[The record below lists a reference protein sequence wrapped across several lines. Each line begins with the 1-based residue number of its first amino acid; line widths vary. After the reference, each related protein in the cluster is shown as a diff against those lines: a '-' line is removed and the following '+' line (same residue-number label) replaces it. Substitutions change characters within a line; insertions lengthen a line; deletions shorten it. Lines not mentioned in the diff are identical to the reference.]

1 MVSLIFKIMT
11 NVEKKVEFKD
21 IPQSVKNAL
30 PDSNEYQKFE
40 AARNKLQSQTD
51 ILQKNTEDRLT
62 ALKNELPPDIRAK
75 VENLS
80 DLADAVEDKN
90 LLEQAGDA
98 LKDKYNEVKSTIA
111 ALPEKAADSAEA
123 AYDEIVDS
131 DDTIKTD
138 KDSFAG
144 LKTAFNTFKEKG
156 FIEGMKEIGSQL
168 KDFFD
173 KIIAI
178 FKGGFGWATF
188 EKIGDLFSGTL
199 DTGKKISDV
208 IKWAKD
214 KIDLSFSEGAPW
226 RDALEDRKLLAIP
239 IEKIRAGMSVEN
251 ISKELGIKLSNSD
264 AKTFLDKFFKPEN
277 FEKIIAEYKN
287 KTNTSTVDEKTVT
300 LQDLVLN
307 LG

>member
-1 MVSLIFKIMT
+1 MT

-51 ILQKNTEDRLT
+51 ILQKNTEDRLA

-80 DLADAVEDKN
+80 DLVDAVAVEDKN
-90 LLEQAGDA
+90 LLEQAGGA
-98 LKDKYNEVKSTIA
+98 LS
-111 ALPEKAADSAEA
+111 EKAADSLEA
-123 AYDEIVDS
+123 VYDQVISS

-138 KDSFAG
+138 KDSFSG

-173 KIIAI
+173 KIMAI

-188 EKIGDLFSGTL
+188 EKIGDLFSGTI
-199 DTGKKISDV
+199 DGKS
-208 IKWAKD
+208 
-214 KIDLSFSEGAPW
+214 LSI
-226 RDALEDRKLLAIP
+226 RDREIG
-239 IEKIRAGMSVEN
+239 RAHV
-251 ISKELGIKLSNSD
+251 
-264 AKTFLDKFFKPEN
+264 
-277 FEKIIAEYKN
+277 
-287 KTNTSTVDEKTVT
+287 
-300 LQDLVLN
+300 
-307 LG
+307 

>member
-1 MVSLIFKIMT
+1 MT

-80 DLADAVEDKN
+80 DLADAVE
-90 LLEQAGDA
+90 EAGDA
-98 LKDKYNEVKSTIA
+98 LKDKYNEVKGAIV

-123 AYDEIVDS
+123 AYDQVIGS

-173 KIIAI
+173 KIMAI

-188 EKIGDLFSGTL
+188 EKIGDLFSGTI

-214 KIDLSFSEGAPW
+214 TIGLSFSEGAPW
-226 RDALEDRKLLAIP
+226 KDALEDRKLLALP

-277 FEKIIAEYKN
+277 FEKIIAEYKT
-287 KTNTSTVDEKTVT
+287 KTNTSTVDEKIVT
-300 LQDLVLN
+300 LKDLVLN

>member
-51 ILQKNTEDRLT
+51 ILQKNTEDCLT

-90 LLEQAGDA
+90 LLEQAEDA

-264 AKTFLDKFFKPEN
+264 AKTFLDKFFKSEN

-300 LQDLVLN
+300 LKDLVLN

>member
-1 MVSLIFKIMT
+1 MT

-51 ILQKNTEDRLT
+51 ILQKNTEDRLA

-80 DLADAVEDKN
+80 DLVDAVAVEDKN
-90 LLEQAGDA
+90 LLEQAGGA
-98 LKDKYNEVKSTIA
+98 LS
-111 ALPEKAADSAEA
+111 EKAADSLEA
-123 AYDEIVDS
+123 VYDQIIGS

-138 KDSFAG
+138 KDSFSG

-173 KIIAI
+173 KIMAI

-214 KIDLSFSEGAPW
+214 TIGLSFSEGAPW
-226 RDALEDRKLLAIP
+226 RDALEDRKLLTLP
-239 IEKIRAGMSVEN
+239 IETIRAGMSVEN

-287 KTNTSTVDEKTVT
+287 KTNTSTVDEKIVT
-300 LQDLVLN
+300 LKDLVLN

>member
-1 MVSLIFKIMT
+1 M
-11 NVEKKVEFKD
+11 EFKYF
-21 IPQSVKNAL
+21 PQSVKNAL

-90 LLEQAGDA
+90 LFEQAGDY
-98 LKDKYNEVKSTIA
+98 LKDKSNEAKDAIA
-111 ALPEKAADSAEA
+111 ALPGKALDSAEA
-123 AYDEIVDS
+123 VYDQIIGS
-131 DDTIKTD
+131 DDTIKID

-173 KIIAI
+173 KIMAI

-188 EKIGDLFSGTL
+188 EKIGDLFSGTI

-214 KIDLSFSEGAPW
+214 TIGLSFSEGAPW
-226 RDALEDRKLLAIP
+226 KDALEDRKLLALP

-264 AKTFLDKFFKPEN
+264 AKTFLEKFFKQEN
-277 FEKIIAEYKN
+277 FEKIIAEYKD
-287 KTNTSTVDEKTVT
+287 KTGTSTVDEKTVT
-300 LQDLVLN
+300 LKDLVLN

>member
-1 MVSLIFKIMT
+1 MT

-80 DLADAVEDKN
+80 DLVDAVAVEDKN
-90 LLEQAGDA
+90 LLEQAGGA
-98 LKDKYNEVKSTIA
+98 LS
-111 ALPEKAADSAEA
+111 EKAADSLEA
-123 AYDEIVDS
+123 VYDQIIGS

-144 LKTAFNTFKEKG
+144 LKTAFDTFKEKG

-173 KIIAI
+173 KIMAI

-188 EKIGDLFSGTL
+188 EKIGDLFSGTI

-214 KIDLSFSEGAPW
+214 TIGLSFSEGAPW
-226 RDALEDRKLLAIP
+226 KDALEDRKLLALP

-287 KTNTSTVDEKTVT
+287 KTNTSTVDEKIVT
-300 LQDLVLN
+300 LKDLVLN

>member
-1 MVSLIFKIMT
+1 MT

-51 ILQKNTEDRLT
+51 ILQKNTEDRLA

-90 LLEQAGDA
+90 LFEQAGDA
-98 LKDKYNEVKSTIA
+98 LKDTYNKTTGSIA
-111 ALPEKAADSAEA
+111 ALPGKALDSAEA
-123 AYDEIVDS
+123 AYDEIVGS
-131 DDTIKTD
+131 DDTIKAD

-173 KIIAI
+173 KIMAI

-188 EKIGDLFSGTL
+188 EKIGDLFSGTI

-214 KIDLSFSEGAPW
+214 TIGLSFSEGAPW
-226 RDALEDRKLLAIP
+226 KDALEDRKLLALP

-277 FEKIIAEYKN
+277 FEKIIAEYKT
-287 KTNTSTVDEKTVT
+287 KTNTSTVDEKIVT
-300 LQDLVLN
+300 LKDLVLN

>member
-1 MVSLIFKIMT
+1 MT

-51 ILQKNTEDRLT
+51 ILQKNTEDRLA
-62 ALKNELPPDIRAK
+62 ALKNDLPPDIRAK

-80 DLADAVEDKN
+80 DLVDAVAVEDKN
-90 LLEQAGDA
+90 LLEQAGGA
-98 LKDKYNEVKSTIA
+98 LS
-111 ALPEKAADSAEA
+111 EKAADSLEA
-123 AYDEIVDS
+123 VYDQIIGS

-138 KDSFAG
+138 KDSFSG

-173 KIIAI
+173 KIMAI

-214 KIDLSFSEGAPW
+214 TIGLSFSEGAPW
-226 RDALEDRKLLAIP
+226 RDALEDRKLLTLP

-287 KTNTSTVDEKTVT
+287 KTNTSTVDEKIVT
-300 LQDLVLN
+300 LKDLVLN

>member
-1 MVSLIFKIMT
+1 MT

-90 LLEQAGDA
+90 LFEQARDA
-98 LKDKYNEVKSTIA
+98 IS

-123 AYDEIVDS
+123 AYDEIVGS

-144 LKTAFNTFKEKG
+144 LKTAFDTFKEKG

-173 KIIAI
+173 KIISI

-188 EKIGDLFSGTL
+188 EKIGDLFSGTI

-214 KIDLSFSEGAPW
+214 TIGLSFSEGAPW
-226 RDALEDRKLLAIP
+226 KDALEDRKLLALP

-277 FEKIIAEYKN
+277 FEKIIAEYKT
-287 KTNTSTVDEKTVT
+287 KTNTSTVDEKIVT
-300 LQDLVLN
+300 LKDLVLN

>member
-1 MVSLIFKIMT
+1 MT

-90 LLEQAGDA
+90 LFEQAGDA
-98 LKDKYNEVKSTIA
+98 LS
-111 ALPEKAADSAEA
+111 EKAADSLEA
-123 AYDEIVDS
+123 AYDEIVGS

-138 KDSFAG
+138 KDPFSG
-144 LKTAFNTFKEKG
+144 LKTAFDTFKEKG

-173 KIIAI
+173 KIMAI

-214 KIDLSFSEGAPW
+214 TIGLSFSEGAPW
-226 RDALEDRKLLAIP
+226 RDALEDRKLLALP

-277 FEKIIAEYKN
+277 FEKIITEYKN
-287 KTNTSTVDEKTVT
+287 KTNTSTVDEKIVT
-300 LQDLVLN
+300 LKDLVLN

>member
-1 MVSLIFKIMT
+1 MT

-90 LLEQAGDA
+90 LFEQAGGA
-98 LKDKYNEVKSTIA
+98 IS
-111 ALPEKAADSAEA
+111 ALPGKALDSAEA
-123 AYDEIVDS
+123 AYDQIIGS
-131 DDTIKTD
+131 DDTIKAD

-173 KIIAI
+173 KIISI

-188 EKIGDLFSGTL
+188 EKIGDLFSGTI

-214 KIDLSFSEGAPW
+214 TIGLSFSEGAPW
-226 RDALEDRKLLAIP
+226 KDALEDRKLLALP

-277 FEKIIAEYKN
+277 FEKIIAEYKT
-287 KTNTSTVDEKTVT
+287 KTNTSTVDEKIVT
-300 LQDLVLN
+300 LKDLVLN

>member
-1 MVSLIFKIMT
+1 MT

-51 ILQKNTEDRLT
+51 ILQKNTEDRLA

-80 DLADAVEDKN
+80 DLVDAVAVEDKN
-90 LLEQAGDA
+90 LLEQAGGA
-98 LKDKYNEVKSTIA
+98 LS
-111 ALPEKAADSAEA
+111 EKAADSLEA
-123 AYDEIVDS
+123 VYDQIIGS
-131 DDTIKTD
+131 DDMIKTD
-138 KDSFAG
+138 KDSFSG
-144 LKTAFNTFKEKG
+144 LKTAFDTFKEKG

-214 KIDLSFSEGAPW
+214 TIGLSFSEGAPW
-226 RDALEDRKLLAIP
+226 RDALEDRKLLALP
-239 IEKIRAGMSVEN
+239 IGKIRAGMSVED

-287 KTNTSTVDEKTVT
+287 KTNTSTVDEKIVT
-300 LQDLVLN
+300 LKDLVLN

>member
-1 MVSLIFKIMT
+1 MT
-11 NVEKKVEFKD
+11 NIEKKVEFKD

-51 ILQKNTEDRLT
+51 ILQKNTEDRLA

-90 LLEQAGDA
+90 LFEQARDA
-98 LKDKYNEVKSTIA
+98 LS
-111 ALPEKAADSAEA
+111 EKAADSLEA
-123 AYDEIVDS
+123 VYDQVISS

-138 KDSFAG
+138 KDSFSG

-173 KIIAI
+173 KIMAI

-199 DTGKKISDV
+199 DTGKKNSDE
-208 IKWAKD
+208 IKWAKYT
-214 KIDLSFSEGAPW
+214 IRMSFSEGAPW
-226 RDALEDRKLLAIP
+226 RDALEDRKLLALP

-277 FEKIIAEYKN
+277 FEKIIAEYKT
-287 KTNTSTVDEKTVT
+287 KTNTSTVDEKIVT
-300 LQDLVLN
+300 LKDLVLN

>member
-1 MVSLIFKIMT
+1 MT

-90 LLEQAGDA
+90 PLEQARDYI
-98 LKDKYNEVKSTIA
+98 KDKSNEAKDAIA
-111 ALPEKAADSAEA
+111 ALPGKLVDSAEA
-123 AYDEIVDS
+123 AYDEIIGS

-188 EKIGDLFSGTL
+188 EKIGDLFSGTI

-214 KIDLSFSEGAPW
+214 TIGLSFSEGAPW
-226 RDALEDRKLLAIP
+226 KDALEDRKLLALP

-277 FEKIIAEYKN
+277 FEKIIAEYKT
-287 KTNTSTVDEKTVT
+287 KTNTSTVDEKIVT
-300 LQDLVLN
+300 LKDLVLN

>member
-1 MVSLIFKIMT
+1 MT
-11 NVEKKVEFKD
+11 NIEKKVEFKD

-90 LLEQAGDA
+90 LFEQAR
-98 LKDKYNEVKSTIA
+98 DKYNEVKGDIA
-111 ALPEKAADSAEA
+111 ALPGKALDSAEA
-123 AYDEIVDS
+123 VYDQIIGS
-131 DDTIKTD
+131 DVTIKTD

-144 LKTAFNTFKEKG
+144 LKTAFDTFKEKG

-173 KIIAI
+173 KIISI

-188 EKIGDLFSGTL
+188 EKIGDLFSGTI

-214 KIDLSFSEGAPW
+214 TIGLLFSEGAPW
-226 RDALEDRKLLAIP
+226 KDALEDRKLLALP

-287 KTNTSTVDEKTVT
+287 KTNTSTVDEKIVT
-300 LQDLVLN
+300 LKDLVLN

>member
-1 MVSLIFKIMT
+1 MT
-11 NVEKKVEFKD
+11 NIEKKVEFKD

-90 LLEQAGDA
+90 LFEQAR
-98 LKDKYNEVKSTIA
+98 DKYNEVKGDIA
-111 ALPEKAADSAEA
+111 ALPGKALDSAEA
-123 AYDEIVDS
+123 VYDQIIGS
-131 DDTIKTD
+131 DVTIKTD

-144 LKTAFNTFKEKG
+144 LKTAFDTFKEKG

-173 KIIAI
+173 KIISI

-188 EKIGDLFSGTL
+188 EKIGDLFSGTI

-214 KIDLSFSEGAPW
+214 TIGLSFSEGAPW
-226 RDALEDRKLLAIP
+226 RDALEDRKLLALP

-287 KTNTSTVDEKTVT
+287 KTNTSTVDEKIVT
-300 LQDLVLN
+300 LKDLVLN

>member
-1 MVSLIFKIMT
+1 MT
-11 NVEKKVEFKD
+11 NIEKKVEFKD

-90 LLEQAGDA
+90 LFEQAR
-98 LKDKYNEVKSTIA
+98 DKYNEVKGDIA
-111 ALPEKAADSAEA
+111 ALPGKALDSAEA
-123 AYDEIVDS
+123 VYDQIIGS
-131 DDTIKTD
+131 DVTIKTD

-144 LKTAFNTFKEKG
+144 LKTAFDTFKEKG

-173 KIIAI
+173 KIMAI

-188 EKIGDLFSGTL
+188 EKIGDLFSGTI

-214 KIDLSFSEGAPW
+214 TIGLSFSEGAPW
-226 RDALEDRKLLAIP
+226 KDALEDRKLLALP

-277 FEKIIAEYKN
+277 FEKIIAEYKT
-287 KTNTSTVDEKTVT
+287 KTNTSTVDEKIVT
-300 LQDLVLN
+300 LKDLVLN

>member
-1 MVSLIFKIMT
+1 MT

-21 IPQSVKNAL
+21 IPQSIKNAL

-51 ILQKNTEDRLT
+51 ILQKNTEERLT

-75 VENLS
+75 VENLPE
-80 DLADAVEDKN
+80 LAQAVEGKN
-90 LLEQAGDA
+90 LFEQAGDA
-98 LKDKYNEVKSTIA
+98 LKDKYNEATEAITS
-111 ALPEKAADSAEA
+111 LPGKLFDSAEA
-123 AYDEIVDS
+123 AYDEIIGS

-173 KIIAI
+173 KIISI

-214 KIDLSFSEGAPW
+214 TIDLSFSDGASW
-226 RDALEDRKLLAIP
+226 RDALQDRKLLALP
-239 IEKIRAGMSVEN
+239 IEKIKAGMSADN
-251 ISKELGIKLSNSD
+251 ISKELGIKISNSD
-264 AKTFLDKFFKPEN
+264 AKTFLEKFFKQEN
-277 FEKIIAEYKN
+277 FEKIIAEYKD
-287 KTNTSTVDEKTVT
+287 KTGTSTVDEKTVT
-300 LQDLVLN
+300 LKDLVLN

>member
-1 MVSLIFKIMT
+1 MT

-80 DLADAVEDKN
+80 DLADAVEEKG

-98 LKDKYNEVKSTIA
+98 LKDKYNEATETITS
-111 ALPEKAADSAEA
+111 LPGKLFDSAEA
-123 AYDEIVDS
+123 AYDEIIGS

-173 KIIAI
+173 KIISI
-178 FKGGFGWATF
+178 FKGGFGWVTF

-214 KIDLSFSEGAPW
+214 TIGLSFSDGAPW
-226 RDALEDRKLLAIP
+226 RDALEDRKLLALP
-239 IEKIRAGMSVEN
+239 IEKIKAGMLAEN

-264 AKTFLDKFFKPEN
+264 AKTFLDKFFKQEN
-277 FEKIIAEYKN
+277 FEKILTEYKD
-287 KTNTSTVDEKTVT
+287 KTGTSTVDEKTVT
-300 LQDLVLN
+300 LKDLVIN

>member
-1 MVSLIFKIMT
+1 MT

-90 LLEQAGDA
+90 PLEQVGDN
-98 LKDKYNEVKSTIA
+98 LA
-111 ALPEKAADSAEA
+111 ALPGKLVDSAEA
-123 AYDEIVDS
+123 AYDEIIGS

-138 KDSFAG
+138 KDPFSG
-144 LKTAFNTFKEKG
+144 LKTTFDTFKEKG

-173 KIIAI
+173 KIISI

-188 EKIGDLFSGTL
+188 EKIGDLFSGTI

-214 KIDLSFSEGAPW
+214 TIGLSFSEGAPW
-226 RDALEDRKLLAIP
+226 KDALEDRKLLALP

-277 FEKIIAEYKN
+277 FEKIIAEYKT
-287 KTNTSTVDEKTVT
+287 KTNTSTVDEKIVT
-300 LQDLVLN
+300 LKDLVLN

>member
-1 MVSLIFKIMT
+1 MT

-51 ILQKNTEDRLT
+51 ILQKNTEDRLA

-90 LLEQAGDA
+90 LFEQARDA
-98 LKDKYNEVKSTIA
+98 IS
-111 ALPEKAADSAEA
+111 ALPEKALDSAEA
-123 AYDEIVDS
+123 AYDEIIGS

-173 KIIAI
+173 KIMAI

-214 KIDLSFSEGAPW
+214 TIGLSFSEGAPW
-226 RDALEDRKLLAIP
+226 KDALEDRKLLALP

-277 FEKIIAEYKN
+277 FEKIIAEYKT
-287 KTNTSTVDEKTVT
+287 KTNTSTVDEKIVT
-300 LQDLVLN
+300 LKDLVLN

>member
-1 MVSLIFKIMT
+1 MT

-51 ILQKNTEDRLT
+51 ILQKNTEDRLA

-90 LLEQAGDA
+90 LFEQARDA
-98 LKDKYNEVKSTIA
+98 IS
-111 ALPEKAADSAEA
+111 ALPEKALDSAEA
-123 AYDEIVDS
+123 AYDEIIGS

-173 KIIAI
+173 KIISI

-214 KIDLSFSEGAPW
+214 TIGLSFSEGAPW
-226 RDALEDRKLLAIP
+226 RDALEDRKLLALP

-277 FEKIIAEYKN
+277 FEKIIAEYKT
-287 KTNTSTVDEKTVT
+287 KTNTSTVDEKIVT
-300 LQDLVLN
+300 LKDLVLN

>member
-1 MVSLIFKIMT
+1 MT

-62 ALKNELPPDIRAK
+62 ALKNELPPDIRTK

-90 LLEQAGDA
+90 PLEQARDA
-98 LKDKYNEVKSTIA
+98 ITGTYNKVTGAIT
-111 ALPEKAADSAEA
+111 ALPGKAADSAEA
-123 AYDEIVDS
+123 AYDEIIGS

-138 KDSFAG
+138 KDPFSG
-144 LKTAFNTFKEKG
+144 LKTAFDTFKEKG
-156 FIEGMKEIGSQL
+156 FIEGMKEIGSQF

-173 KIIAI
+173 KIISI

-188 EKIGDLFSGTL
+188 EKIGDLFSGTI

-214 KIDLSFSEGAPW
+214 TIGLSFSEGAPW
-226 RDALEDRKLLAIP
+226 KDALEDRKLLALP

-277 FEKIIAEYKN
+277 FEKIIAEYKT
-287 KTNTSTVDEKTVT
+287 KTNTSTVDEKIVT
-300 LQDLVLN
+300 LKDLVLN

>member
-1 MVSLIFKIMT
+1 MT

-51 ILQKNTEDRLT
+51 ILQKNTEDRLA

-90 LLEQAGDA
+90 PLEQVGDN
-98 LKDKYNEVKSTIA
+98 LA
-111 ALPEKAADSAEA
+111 ALPGKLVDSAEA
-123 AYDEIVDS
+123 AYDEIIGS

-138 KDSFAG
+138 KDPFSG
-144 LKTAFNTFKEKG
+144 LKTAFDTFKEKG

-173 KIIAI
+173 KIISI

-188 EKIGDLFSGTL
+188 EKIGDLFSGTI

-214 KIDLSFSEGAPW
+214 TIGLSFSEGAPW
-226 RDALEDRKLLAIP
+226 KDALEDRKLLALP

-287 KTNTSTVDEKTVT
+287 KTNTSTVDEKIVT
-300 LQDLVLN
+300 LKDLVLN

>member
-1 MVSLIFKIMT
+1 MT

-21 IPQSVKNAL
+21 IPQSIKNAL

-51 ILQKNTEDRLT
+51 ILQKNTEERLT

-75 VENLS
+75 VENLPE
-80 DLADAVEDKN
+80 LAQAVEGKN
-90 LLEQAGDA
+90 LFEQAGDA
-98 LKDKYNEVKSTIA
+98 LKDKYNEATEAITS
-111 ALPEKAADSAEA
+111 LPGKLFDSAEA
-123 AYDEIVDS
+123 AYDEIIGS

-173 KIIAI
+173 KIISI

-214 KIDLSFSEGAPW
+214 TIGLSFSEGAPW
-226 RDALEDRKLLAIP
+226 QDALEDRKLLALP

-277 FEKIIAEYKN
+277 FEKIIAEYKT
-287 KTNTSTVDEKTVT
+287 KTNTSTVDEKIVT
-300 LQDLVLN
+300 LKDLVLN

>member
-1 MVSLIFKIMT
+1 MT

-90 LLEQAGDA
+90 LFEQAR
-98 LKDKYNEVKSTIA
+98 DKYNEVKGDIA
-111 ALPEKAADSAEA
+111 ALPGKALDSAEA
-123 AYDEIVDS
+123 VYDQIIGS
-131 DDTIKTD
+131 DVTIKTD

-144 LKTAFNTFKEKG
+144 LKTAFDTFKEKG

-173 KIIAI
+173 KIISI

-188 EKIGDLFSGTL
+188 EKIGDLFSGTI

-214 KIDLSFSEGAPW
+214 TIGLSFSEGAPW
-226 RDALEDRKLLAIP
+226 RDALEDRKLLALP

-264 AKTFLDKFFKPEN
+264 AKTFLEKFFKQEN
-277 FEKIIAEYKN
+277 FEKIIAEYKD
-287 KTNTSTVDEKTVT
+287 KTGTSTVDEKTVT
-300 LQDLVLN
+300 LKDLVLN

>member
-1 MVSLIFKIMT
+1 MT

-21 IPQSVKNAL
+21 IPQSVKDAL
-30 PDSNEYQKFE
+30 SDSNEYQKFE

-98 LKDKYNEVKSTIA
+98 LKDKYNEAKETITS
-111 ALPEKAADSAEA
+111 LPEKMTNLPGKLVDSAEA
-123 AYDEIVDS
+123 AYDEIIGS

-214 KIDLSFSEGAPW
+214 KIDLSFSDGAPW
-226 RDALEDRKLLAIP
+226 RDALEDRKLLALP
-239 IEKIRAGMSVEN
+239 IEKIKAGMSAEN

-300 LQDLVLN
+300 LKDLVLN

>member
-1 MVSLIFKIMT
+1 MT

-62 ALKNELPPDIRAK
+62 ALKNELPPDIRVK

-80 DLADAVEDKN
+80 DLADAVAVEDKN
-90 LLEQAGDA
+90 LFEQAGDA
-98 LKDKYNEVKSTIA
+98 LS
-111 ALPEKAADSAEA
+111 EKAADSLEA
-123 AYDEIVDS
+123 AYDEIVGS

-138 KDSFAG
+138 KDPFSG
-144 LKTAFNTFKEKG
+144 LKTAFDTFKEKG

-173 KIIAI
+173 KIMAI

-214 KIDLSFSEGAPW
+214 TIGLSFSEGAPW
-226 RDALEDRKLLAIP
+226 RDALEDRKLLALP

-264 AKTFLDKFFKPEN
+264 AKTLLDKFFKPEN
-277 FEKIIAEYKN
+277 FEKIITEYKN
-287 KTNTSTVDEKTVT
+287 KTNTSTVDEKIVT
-300 LQDLVLN
+300 LKDLVLN

>member
-1 MVSLIFKIMT
+1 MT

-300 LQDLVLN
+300 LKDLVLN

>member
-1 MVSLIFKIMT
+1 MT

-51 ILQKNTEDRLT
+51 ILQKNTEERLT

-75 VENLS
+75 VENLPE
-80 DLADAVEDKN
+80 LAQAVEGKN
-90 LLEQAGDA
+90 LFEQAGDA
-98 LKDKYNEVKSTIA
+98 LKDKYNEATEAITS
-111 ALPEKAADSAEA
+111 LPGKLFDSAEA
-123 AYDEIVDS
+123 AYDEIIGS

-173 KIIAI
+173 KIISI

-214 KIDLSFSEGAPW
+214 TIDLSFSDGASW
-226 RDALEDRKLLAIP
+226 RDALQDRKLLALP
-239 IEKIRAGMSVEN
+239 IEKIKAGMSADN
-251 ISKELGIKLSNSD
+251 ISKELGIKISNSD
-264 AKTFLDKFFKPEN
+264 AKTFLEKFFKQEN
-277 FEKIIAEYKN
+277 FEKIIAEYKD
-287 KTNTSTVDEKTVT
+287 KTGTSTVDEKTVT
-300 LQDLVLN
+300 LKDLVLN

>member
-1 MVSLIFKIMT
+1 MT

-90 LLEQAGDA
+90 VFEQAGDYV
-98 LKDKYNEVKSTIA
+98 KDKSNEAKDAIA
-111 ALPEKAADSAEA
+111 ALPGKLVDSAEA
-123 AYDEIVDS
+123 AYDEIIGS

-173 KIIAI
+173 KIISI

-188 EKIGDLFSGTL
+188 EKIGDLFSGTI

-214 KIDLSFSEGAPW
+214 TIGLSFSEGAPW
-226 RDALEDRKLLAIP
+226 KDALEDRKLLALP

-251 ISKELGIKLSNSD
+251 ISQELGIKLSNSD
-264 AKTFLDKFFKPEN
+264 AKTFLEKFFKQEN

-287 KTNTSTVDEKTVT
+287 KTNTSTVDEKIVT
-300 LQDLVLN
+300 LKDLVLN

>member
-1 MVSLIFKIMT
+1 MT

-30 PDSNEYQKFE
+30 PDSHEYQKFE

-98 LKDKYNEVKSTIA
+98 LKDKYNEAKETITS
-111 ALPEKAADSAEA
+111 LPEKMTNLPGKLVDSAEA
-123 AYDEIVDS
+123 AYDEIIGS

-173 KIIAI
+173 KIISI

-188 EKIGDLFSGTL
+188 EKIGDLFSGTI

-214 KIDLSFSEGAPW
+214 TIGLSFSEGAPW
-226 RDALEDRKLLAIP
+226 KDALEDRKLLALP

-277 FEKIIAEYKN
+277 FEKIIAEYKT
-287 KTNTSTVDEKTVT
+287 KTNTSKVDEKTVT
-300 LQDLVLN
+300 LKDLVIN

>member
-1 MVSLIFKIMT
+1 MT

-51 ILQKNTEDRLT
+51 ILQKNTEDRLA

-80 DLADAVEDKN
+80 DLVDAVAVEDKN
-90 LLEQAGDA
+90 LLEQAGGA
-98 LKDKYNEVKSTIA
+98 LS
-111 ALPEKAADSAEA
+111 EKAADSLEA
-123 AYDEIVDS
+123 VYDQIIGS

-138 KDSFAG
+138 KDSFSG

-173 KIIAI
+173 KIMAI

-214 KIDLSFSEGAPW
+214 TIGLSFSEGAPW
-226 RDALEDRKLLAIP
+226 RDALEDRKLLTLP

-287 KTNTSTVDEKTVT
+287 KTNTSTVDEKIVT
-300 LQDLVLN
+300 LKDLVLN

>member
-1 MVSLIFKIMT
+1 MT
-11 NVEKKVEFKD
+11 NIEKKVEFKD

-90 LLEQAGDA
+90 LFEQAR
-98 LKDKYNEVKSTIA
+98 DKYNEVKGDIA
-111 ALPEKAADSAEA
+111 ALPGKALDSAEA
-123 AYDEIVDS
+123 VYDQIIGS
-131 DDTIKTD
+131 DVTIKTD

-144 LKTAFNTFKEKG
+144 LKTAFDTFKEKG

-173 KIIAI
+173 KIISI

-188 EKIGDLFSGTL
+188 EKIGDLFSGTI

-214 KIDLSFSEGAPW
+214 TIGLSFSEGAPW
-226 RDALEDRKLLAIP
+226 RDALEDRKLLALP

-277 FEKIIAEYKN
+277 FEKIIAEYKT
-287 KTNTSTVDEKTVT
+287 KTNTSTVDEKIVT
-300 LQDLVLN
+300 LKDLVLN

>member
-1 MVSLIFKIMT
+1 MT

-90 LLEQAGDA
+90 LLEQVGGA
-98 LKDKYNEVKSTIA
+98 IA
-111 ALPEKAADSAEA
+111 ALPGKALDSAEA
-123 AYDEIVDS
+123 VYDQIIGS
-131 DDTIKTD
+131 DDTIKID

-173 KIIAI
+173 KIMAI

-214 KIDLSFSEGAPW
+214 TIGLSFSEGAPW
-226 RDALEDRKLLAIP
+226 RDALEDRKLLALP

-277 FEKIIAEYKN
+277 FEKIITEYKN
-287 KTNTSTVDEKTVT
+287 KTNTSTVDEKIVT
-300 LQDLVLN
+300 LKDLVLN

>member
-1 MVSLIFKIMT
+1 MT

-51 ILQKNTEDRLT
+51 ILQKNTEDRLA

-80 DLADAVEDKN
+80 DLVDAVAVEDKN
-90 LLEQAGDA
+90 LLEQAGGA
-98 LKDKYNEVKSTIA
+98 LS
-111 ALPEKAADSAEA
+111 EKAANSLEA
-123 AYDEIVDS
+123 VYDQVISS
-131 DDTIKTD
+131 DDTIQTD
-138 KDSFAG
+138 KDSFSG

-173 KIIAI
+173 KIISI

-214 KIDLSFSEGAPW
+214 TIGLSFSEGAPW
-226 RDALEDRKLLAIP
+226 RDALEDRKLLALP

-251 ISKELGIKLSNSD
+251 ISQELGIKLSNSD

-287 KTNTSTVDEKTVT
+287 KTNTSTVDEKIVT
-300 LQDLVLN
+300 LKDLVLN

>member
-1 MVSLIFKIMT
+1 MT

-80 DLADAVEDKN
+80 DLVDAVAVEDKN
-90 LLEQAGDA
+90 LLEQAGG
-98 LKDKYNEVKSTIA
+98 
-111 ALPEKAADSAEA
+111 ALPEKAADSLEA
-123 AYDEIVDS
+123 VYDQIIGS

-144 LKTAFNTFKEKG
+144 LKTAFDTFKEKG

-173 KIIAI
+173 KIMAI

-214 KIDLSFSEGAPW
+214 TIGLSFSEGAPW
-226 RDALEDRKLLAIP
+226 RDALEDRKLLALP

-287 KTNTSTVDEKTVT
+287 KTNTSTVDEKIVT
-300 LQDLVLN
+300 LKDLVLN

>member
-1 MVSLIFKIMT
+1 MT

-80 DLADAVEDKN
+80 DLADAVAVEDKN
-90 LLEQAGDA
+90 PLEQASDA
-98 LKDKYNEVKSTIA
+98 IS
-111 ALPEKAADSAEA
+111 ALPGKALDSAEA
-123 AYDEIVDS
+123 AYDEIIGS
-131 DDTIKTD
+131 DDTIKID

-173 KIIAI
+173 KIMAI

-214 KIDLSFSEGAPW
+214 TIGLSFSEGAPW
-226 RDALEDRKLLAIP
+226 KDALEDRKLLALP

-277 FEKIIAEYKN
+277 FEKIIAEYKT
-287 KTNTSTVDEKTVT
+287 KTNTSTVDEKIVT
-300 LQDLVLN
+300 LKDLVLN